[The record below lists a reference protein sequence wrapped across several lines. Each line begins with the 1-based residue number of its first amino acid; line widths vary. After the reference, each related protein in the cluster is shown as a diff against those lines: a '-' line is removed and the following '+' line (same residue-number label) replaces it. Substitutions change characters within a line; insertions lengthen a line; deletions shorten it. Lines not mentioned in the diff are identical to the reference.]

1 VISKVDATRKKAS
14 FVLDT
19 SAINKIGVQI
29 YETTSNLPTAG
40 RCTNYDTLFLSQNL
54 IRVFDLSCTVK
65 SRIISL
71 FNSFQLFMPA
81 EFLSIHPINPEPRK
95 IAQVVEV
102 LKKGGVII
110 YPTDTIYGIGCDLIN
125 RRAVERLCTITKVKP
140 QKLNLSFICND
151 LSHISEYVKRLDTP
165 EFKVLKKL
173 LPGAFTF
180 IFESNSN
187 VPKILNVNK
196 KTVGIRIP
204 NHPIP
209 LALVRELNNPLITSS
224 IKDDDVIKEYTTD
237 PEEIYEDF
245 KHQVDLVIDG
255 GPGGNIPSTIV
266 DFTSG
271 QPEVIR
277 QGLGVFN

>member
-1 VISKVDATRKKAS
+1 MS
-14 FVLDT
+14 
-19 SAINKIGVQI
+19 
-29 YETTSNLPTAG
+29 
-40 RCTNYDTLFLSQNL
+40 
-54 IRVFDLSCTVK
+54 
-65 SRIISL
+65 
-71 FNSFQLFMPA
+71 A
-81 EFLSIHPINPEPRK
+81 EFLAIHPIDPEPRK

-125 RRAVERLCTITKVKP
+125 RRAVERLCAITKVKP

-165 EFKVLKKL
+165 EFKVLKRL

-209 LALVRELNNPLITSS
+209 LALVRLLNNPLITSS

-277 QGLGVFN
+277 QGLGIFY

>member
-1 VISKVDATRKKAS
+1 MS
-14 FVLDT
+14 
-19 SAINKIGVQI
+19 
-29 YETTSNLPTAG
+29 
-40 RCTNYDTLFLSQNL
+40 
-54 IRVFDLSCTVK
+54 
-65 SRIISL
+65 
-71 FNSFQLFMPA
+71 A
-81 EFLSIHPINPEPRK
+81 EFLSIHPIDPEPRK